1 MNNNFHCRHILL
13 PKFQTK
19 PQQKQ
24 PGPSSPQGKLHT
36 AVFSEWISVTEW
48 IAWIYDSMIH
58 PRKPCSCNVKEWISV
73 FKEDS
78 KTNFRNISLVP
89 PTGVT
94 MSPAERVT
102 DERSAKQI
110 QVVRYYNWL

>member
-13 PKFQTK
+13 PKEFQTK

-58 PRKPCSCNVKEWISV
+58 PRNSAHETLANESV
-73 FKEDS
+73 FWRNDS

-89 PTGVT
+89 PTGVI

-110 QVVRYYNWL
+110 QTVV